1 MRQQSIRGSLLRKL
15 ALSGALVAGLAAC
28 SSSSHDGASPGITK
42 IVINQ
47 AAGQASAF
55 GGTSFG
61 TVGTYEK
68 IVGTA
73 YGQLDPNDPK
83 NQVIADINLAQ
94 RDPGTGLVPY
104 SFDFYILKP
113 TNLANGAHKVFYE
126 GLNRGGKQFGS
137 FNATGGGN
145 TVGNAASDATVAG
158 AAYPAF
164 LMNRGYTLVWSGWDA
179 EPMTGGSN
187 VMRANLPLAV
197 NPDGSAITGPSYEYL
212 VTDASG
218 VTCQT
223 TYYSPAPNTTATLTA
238 RKSMTDTPSTVAA
251 SDWSWGGA
259 NSCGNTAAIS
269 PPGTNSINLNGAA
282 FKPGWIYEL
291 KYTATT
297 PYVAGVGMAAMRDFI
312 SFLKNATADSEGTAN
327 PLAGD
332 VKSVASWNLSQ
343 PGRLMNDFV
352 WLGFNQDIKGRKV
365 FDGIFNWINGGDG
378 LGINYRFA
386 QVGRTERNRQH
397 HIGQL
402 EGVFPFSYTTTT
414 DPLTGKTD
422 GRNVRCTATGTCPLV
437 MNVYSGNE
445 MWVKAGSLLTI
456 DPATG
461 KDLPDVANVRNYYI
475 ASAQHGNASGTG
487 SAPTT
492 CTQFGSQVDPN
503 PVLRALWVALD
514 AWIGGT
520 QPPASAVASVA
531 AGTAIPVPLNGPYQ
545 SLGIGSVSAAAI
557 GYPDIPS
564 SINQFSGLVT
574 VRNYWNFGT
583 RIDQG
588 ILDTMP
594 ATPTGK
600 YYANYVPKVDANGN
614 DIPGIRTPDIVA
626 PLGSSSGWALRSA
639 NFGGSASGMD
649 GCESAGQ
656 FVPFALTDAAKVP
669 GDPRPSITALYG
681 TKAGFIAAR
690 TAAAQALQA
699 QGLLLPN
706 DAAKYATS
714 AAGTFSVVANPNY
727 PLAYTWQW

>member
-1 MRQQSIRGSLLRKL
+1 MRHYSSSGFLFWKL
-15 ALSGALVAGLAAC
+15 ALCGALLAGLAGCGGSGGGPA
-28 SSSSHDGASPGITK
+28 PGITK

-47 AAGQASAF
+47 AASQTATF
-55 GGTSFG
+55 GGTAFG
-61 TVGTYEK
+61 SVGTYDK
-68 IVGTA
+68 IVGTVF
-73 YGQLDPNDPK
+73 GQLDPNDPK
-83 NQVIADINLAQ
+83 NQVIADVTLAQ
-94 RDPGTGLVPY
+94 KDPATGLVPY

-113 TNLANGAHKVFYE
+113 SNLAAGAHKVFYE
-126 GLNRGGKQFGS
+126 GLNRGGKQFAS
-137 FNATGGGN
+137 FNATAGGN
-145 TVGNAASDATVAG
+145 TVGAAAADASVAG

-164 LMNRGYTLVWSGWDA
+164 LMNKGYTLVWSGWDA

-197 NPDGSAITGPSYEYL
+197 NPNGSPITGPSYEYL
-212 VTDASG
+212 VTDAASI
-218 VTCQT
+218 TCQT
-223 TYYSPAPNTTATLTA
+223 TYYSPAPNTSASLTA
-238 RKSMTDTPSTVAA
+238 RKSMTDTPTPVPAGS
-251 SDWSWGGA
+251 WSWGGA
-259 NSCGNTAAIS
+259 NSCGNTAALS
-269 PPGTNSINLNGAA
+269 PSGTNSINLNGAA
-282 FKPGWIYEL
+282 FQPGWIYEL
-291 KYTATT
+291 AYTAIN

-312 SFLKNATADSEGTAN
+312 SFLKNADADSDGTAN

-343 PGRLMNDFV
+343 PGRLMNDYV
-352 WLGFNQDIKGRKV
+352 WLGFNQDLKGRKV

-402 EGVFPFSYTTTT
+402 EGVFPFSYTTSF

-422 GRNVRCTATGTCPLV
+422 GRNVRCTASGTCPLV

-461 KDLPDVANVRNYYI
+461 KDLPDVPTVRNYYI

-487 SAPTT
+487 AAPTT

-514 AWIGGT
+514 SWITTGT
-520 QPPASAVASVA
+520 QPPASATASVG
-531 AGTAIPVPLNGPYQ
+531 AGTAIPVPLNGPNQ
-545 SLGIGSVSAAAI
+545 NLGIGAVSAAAI
-557 GYPDIPS
+557 GYPVIPS

-574 VRNYWNFGT
+574 VRNFWNFGP
-583 RIDQG
+583 RFDQG

-594 ATPTGK
+594 GAATGK

-614 DIPGIRTPDIVA
+614 DIPGVRTPDVTA

-639 NFGGSASGMD
+639 NFGGSAAGTD

-656 FVPFALTDAAKVP
+656 FVPFAMTDAAKVP
-669 GDPRPSITALYG
+669 GDPRPSLTALY
-681 TKAGFIAAR
+681 TDKSGFVAAR
-690 TAAAQALQA
+690 TAAAQALMA

-706 DAAKYATS
+706 DAAKYGTN
-714 AAGTFSVVANPNY
+714 AAGTFTVVANPNY
-727 PLAYTWQW
+727 PLAYASKW